1 MDKTKKINDFIKS
14 SMQLIDETDITR
26 EMSSVQAKYGAK
38 LFRNDLEINNIE
50 CQIDNIVN
58 KTSKLNSDIDNKA
71 DKIKLIQESLNQIK

>member
-1 MDKTKKINDFIKS
+1 MDKTEKINDFIKS
-14 SMQLIDETDITR
+14 SMHLIDETDITR